1 MKITLKDNLIYI
13 FINKKLINESLEKEE
28 EIYGFIKDIVLK
40 LKKKRIQDISGL
52 YNVYVYQNSKYGL
65 ILELTKEDEI
75 EFFQDIIDLKVNFIK
90 NSPIYLELEDIFLIK
105 NINKKIINKKYYVNI
120 NDLDEKQFLKLTE
133 FSKIIFGKTATKIDN
148 KNI

>member
-75 EFFQDIIDLKVNFIK
+75 EFFQDIIDLKVNIIK

-120 NDLDEKQFLKLTE
+120 NDLDEKQFLKLIE